1 LVCVFFPFNKITHQ
15 LLQKKKKKKKKK
27 RKRKRKRMDVKHLST
42 LTMLV
47 RETPLPL

>member
-1 LVCVFFPFNKITHQ
+1 VYFFPFNKITHQ
-15 LLQKKKKKKKKK
+15 LLQKKKEKE
-27 RKRKRKRMDVKHLST
+27 RKRKRMDVKHLST

>member
-1 LVCVFFPFNKITHQ
+1 VYFFPFNKITHQ
-15 LLQKKKKKKKKK
+15 LLQKKKKKKKKEK
-27 RKRKRKRMDVKHLST
+27 KKRKRMDVKHLST